1 MKKQRQKWVCF
12 LAVLTLVLAVLRAC
26 GTQPEQE
33 EEPAPV
39 QETEPKGTEASA
51 GNTVDMGDYVLTLP
65 KDCTQQAR
73 EDGGLSFLCDGAP
86 VGGVQT
92 LDCPGADQVDWDD
105 LTGYKE
111 VLPTLWSQ
119 FLEEGE
125 GTPDYIASPAA
136 GSGADLEVSLVTDQR
151 SESHYLFAAGDQVY
165 DLWFSDPN
173 PLPSYDVSGTVR
185 SFALQSK

>member
-1 MKKQRQKWVCF
+1 MGLLPGGTDLGPGGAVC
-12 LAVLTLVLAVLRAC
+12 LRHAA
-26 GTQPEQE
+26 GTRRRTGPG
-33 EEPAPV
+33 

-151 SESHYLFAAGDQVY
+151 SESHYLFCRRGPGLRSLVQR
-165 DLWFSDPN
+165 SQ
-173 PLPSYDVSGTVR
+173 PL
-185 SFALQSK
+185 ALL

>member
-1 MKKQRQKWVCF
+1 M
-12 LAVLTLVLAVLRAC
+12 
-26 GTQPEQE
+26 
-33 EEPAPV
+33 
-39 QETEPKGTEASA
+39 
-51 GNTVDMGDYVLTLP
+51 
-65 KDCTQQAR
+65 
-73 EDGGLSFLCDGAP
+73 
-86 VGGVQT
+86 GGVQT

>member
-1 MKKQRQKWVCF
+1 M
-12 LAVLTLVLAVLRAC
+12 
-26 GTQPEQE
+26 
-33 EEPAPV
+33 
-39 QETEPKGTEASA
+39 
-51 GNTVDMGDYVLTLP
+51 
-65 KDCTQQAR
+65 
-73 EDGGLSFLCDGAP
+73 
-86 VGGVQT
+86 
-92 LDCPGADQVDWDD
+92 DWDD

-173 PLPSYDVSGTVR
+173 PLPSYDVTGTVR

>member
-1 MKKQRQKWVCF
+1 MQENTKQV
-12 LAVLTLVLAVLRAC
+12 V
-26 GTQPEQE
+26 PENRRSSE
-33 EEPAPV
+33 DLSVSME
-39 QETEPKGTEASA
+39 
-51 GNTVDMGDYVLTLP
+51 DYAITLP
-65 KDCTQQAR
+65 KRCTHQVR
-73 EDGGLSFLCDGAP
+73 EDGNLIIFCDGAP

-136 GSGADLEVSLVTDQR
+136 GSGADWEVSLVTDQR

>member
-1 MKKQRQKWVCF
+1 MGLLPGGTDLGPGGAVC
-12 LAVLTLVLAVLRAC
+12 LRHAAGTRRRTGPGAGN
-26 GTQPEQE
+26 GTQ
-33 EEPAPV
+33 
-39 QETEPKGTEASA
+39 
-51 GNTVDMGDYVLTLP
+51 GDGGI
-65 KDCTQQAR
+65 R